1 MFGMDAAVSP
11 LLSTT
16 EQFDPRVLPLMR
28 DSELWEEC
36 GHSLREEW
44 ILFTSD
50 RGNRSCRG
58 ETKKAPSFD
67 PACDVCA
74 GNQQSDRLKPSY
86 SGVRWFTNALPCFA
100 PPGEV
105 PAPPNGTNH
114 LSPLASHLS
123 SVCSRRPPLG
133 TAEVCCYHPNHGR
146 TFADL
151 NPREA
156 LEIVEP
162 WTERYRALGEVEYVS
177 HFHIFEAEA
186 SGPRVAFENSEFM
199 DCLSFFPTDAHE
211 VIVIPLRLAASL
223 TGPELGEES
232 TTNGSNPDQK
242 TEALPAVSLVL
253 YRAAETGNKAPQK
266 KMQLKIDRTAI
277 SNNETINFARHL
289 RDFD

>member
-16 EQFDPRVLPLMR
+16 EQFDPRVFPLMR
-28 DSELWEEC
+28 DSELWAEC
-36 GHSLREEW
+36 WHSLREEW

-50 RGNRSCRG
+50 RGNGSCRG
-58 ETKKAPSFD
+58 ETKEAPSFD

-74 GNQQSDRLKPSY
+74 GKQQSDGLNSSY
-86 SGVRWFTNALPCFA
+86 SGVRWFTNTLPYFA

-114 LSPLASHLS
+114 LSPLASHRS
-123 SVCSRRPPLG
+123 AVCSRRPPLRA
-133 TAEVCCYHPNHGR
+133 AEVRCYHPNRSR

-156 LEIVEP
+156 LGIVEQ
-162 WTERYRALGEVEYVS
+162 WTERYRALGEPEYVN

-199 DCLSFFPTDAHE
+199 DCLSFIPTDAHE
-211 VIVIPLRLAASL
+211 VLILPLRLATSL
-223 TGPELGEES
+223 AGPEIGEES
-232 TTNGSNPDQK
+232 TTTGSNPDPK
-242 TEALPAVSLVL
+242 NRSAPGGFTSAVPGS
-253 YRAAETGNKAPQK
+253 GGG
-266 KMQLKIDRTAI
+266 
-277 SNNETINFARHL
+277 
-289 RDFD
+289 